1 MNTKPFAG
9 QSRATETSSGIAL
22 NWLLRLRWWVI
33 ACQILLVLT
42 ILLLFHVA
50 IPLPVLALIISFAF
64 GSNLYFHY
72 LVRYKGGVG
81 EQAII
86 VVMFLDVLLFT
97 ALLYVTGGPMNPFTF
112 LYLVH
117 ISLGAIL
124 LRPAWALTLAGL
136 ASVAY
141 AALFLLPA
149 YAPSQDLGL
158 VALDTVFAPCH
169 VPGEELLFFGREV
182 SPHLQGMWVAF
193 AITAFFIVFFVGQA
207 YKALERHRQAM
218 QHMQEEQR
226 KTEKLASL
234 ATLAAG
240 AAHELATP
248 LATIAVASGEM
259 RHQLRHLDRQ
269 PAKEPA
275 KDQSGGGELPTT
287 ELLEDVELIRGQ
299 VERCREILYQM
310 GADAGEHLGEGT
322 TVFPLRRVV
331 EQALDSF
338 SSGERE
344 RILVDNQL
352 ADLEV
357 KIPLRTFSRILR
369 GLLKNGLEASP
380 PGWEI
385 ELSCREEGPFLVFSV
400 RDQGEGMDQV
410 TLQRAGE
417 PFFTTKEVGKGMGL
431 GLFLAKTAAEHFGG
445 GLNFTSRRGQ
455 GTTVSLRLKK
465 DRIKAK

>member
-1 MNTKPFAG
+1 MNKKSFAKSVQG
-9 QSRATETSSGIAL
+9 TETSSGIAL

-33 ACQILLVLT
+33 ACQIMLVLA

-50 IPLPVLALIISFAF
+50 IPLPVLGLIISFAI

-72 LVRYKGGVG
+72 LVRFKGGVG

-124 LRPAWALTLAGL
+124 LRPAWAITLAGL

-169 VPGEELLFFGREV
+169 VPSEQIFLFGREI

-193 AITAFFIVFFVGQA
+193 AITAFFIVFFVSQV

-218 QHMQEEQR
+218 QELKEEQR

-259 RHQLRHLDRQ
+259 RHQLRSLGTPLHKPPSEEDL
-269 PAKEPA
+269 PAA
-275 KDQSGGGELPTT
+275 
-287 ELLEDVELIRGQ
+287 ELLEDVELIREQ

-322 TVFPLRRVV
+322 TLFPVSRVV
-331 EQALDSF
+331 EQALNTF
-338 SSGERE
+338 SPGEQE
-344 RILVDNQL
+344 RILVDNQV
-352 ADLEV
+352 ADLMV
-357 KIPLRTFSRILR
+357 RMPLRTFSRILR

-385 ELSCREEGPFLVFSV
+385 ELNCRQEGRFLVFSI
-400 RDQGEGMDQV
+400 RDQGEGMDA
-410 TLQRAGE
+410 TAMKRAGE

-445 GLNFTSRRGQ
+445 GLSIESRRGR
-455 GTTVSLRLKK
+455 GTTVSLRLEAE
-465 DRIKAK
+465 RIKAQ